1 MSPFSARKVNDYDL
15 YAGHAWYVPGV
26 KGMFGLV
33 GWFLLGALLGGIVQG
48 ILGLFMPAKA
58 VLDYGMIVVYPVQFL
73 PAMVYAAHQSQR
85 NMLFGTGYALNN
97 RHFQPWNGTLTA
109 LVTII
114 LTYATMLVADL
125 PNWWNMQLT
134 MKSPI
139 MARFYDLI
147 MEAMKQMTGGPLWSS
162 FLVVAIFAPVFEEWL
177 CRGMVLRG
185 LLKHMKPVWAI
196 VVSALFFAVIHANPW
211 QALNAFI
218 LGVVMGY
225 VYYKTGS
232 LLLTMLIHFLNNGTS
247 VILSNIESLK
257 DYDFWIDMMGGQT
270 YMVAYA
276 VAILALV
283 GGLWFFSHIRLEHPW
298 GNIDEVKA
306 VDDETPSRV

>member
-1 MSPFSARKVNDYDL
+1 M
-15 YAGHAWYVPGV
+15 
-26 KGMFGLV
+26 
-33 GWFLLGALLGGIVQG
+33 
-48 ILGLFMPAKA
+48 
-58 VLDYGMIVVYPVQFL
+58 
-73 PAMVYAAHQSQR
+73 
-85 NMLFGTGYALNN
+85 
-97 RHFQPWNGTLTA
+97 
-109 LVTII
+109 
-114 LTYATMLVADL
+114 
-125 PNWWNMQLT
+125 
-134 MKSPI
+134 
-139 MARFYDLI
+139 
-147 MEAMKQMTGGPLWSS
+147 
-162 FLVVAIFAPVFEEWL
+162 
-177 CRGMVLRG
+177 
-185 LLKHMKPVWAI
+185 
-196 VVSALFFAVIHANPW
+196 VSALFFAVIHANPW

-232 LLLTMLIHFLNNGTS
+232 LLLTMLIHFLNTGTS